1 MDYSKYQ
8 RTRLIKILFVSKL
21 IHSFSEILEL
31 TNKDSQLA
39 LFGYRIAQVQKV
51 ALCGAWLVLATKPTI
66 DSNIFIQNYT
76 DGVMHIWILSHA

>member
-51 ALCGAWLVLATKPTI
+51 ALCGA
-66 DSNIFIQNYT
+66 
-76 DGVMHIWILSHA
+76 